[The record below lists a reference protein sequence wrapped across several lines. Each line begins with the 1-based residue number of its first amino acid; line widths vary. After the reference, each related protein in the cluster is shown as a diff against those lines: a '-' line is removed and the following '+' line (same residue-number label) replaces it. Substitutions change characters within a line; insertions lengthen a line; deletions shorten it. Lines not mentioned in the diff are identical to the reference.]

1 LTGVLSAPARVLIVD
16 DNPWFLEAA
25 RMLLEGEGLTIAGLA
40 STTVEALSQVEALQP
55 DIVLVD
61 IALGKESGFDLAD
74 ELAEDKLGADAAI
87 VLIST
92 RSEQDFA
99 EMIAGS
105 PAAGFVSKS
114 ELSASAIRRIVGAGR
129 ARRPGR

>member
-61 IALGKESGFDLAD
+61 IALGKESGFDLAQ

-114 ELSASAIRRIVGAGR
+114 ELSASAIRRIVGGR
-129 ARRPGR
+129 PR

>member
-40 STTVEALSQVEALQP
+40 TTTGEAISQVEALQP

-61 IALGKESGFDLAD
+61 IALGKESGLDLAQ

-99 EMIAGS
+99 EMIASS

-114 ELSASAIRRIVGAGR
+114 ELSASAIRRIVGA
-129 ARRPGR
+129 RPC